1 MKLLLF
7 SDVHR
12 NLAHAEDLVVQS
24 ARADVAVCAG
34 DLATQRRGLQEVV
47 DVLAGMRVPTVLVAG
62 NGESHEELEEA
73 CRDWEEARV
82 LHGSGTEIDG
92 VHFWGLGGGVPVTP
106 FGAWSWDHSEET
118 ARELLHGCPP
128 DGVLVTHSPPHGHVD
143 RSDGHHLGSEAVL
156 EAVRDVAPR
165 LVVCGHVHACW
176 RQESHEGATRIVNA
190 GPRGILLDL

>member
-1 MKLLLF
+1 MKLLVF

-24 ARADVAVCAG
+24 ARADAAVCAG

-92 VHFWGLGGGVPVTP
+92 LRFWGLGGGVPVTP

-128 DGVLVTHSPPHGHVD
+128 DGVLVTHSPPYGHVD
-143 RSDGHHLGSEAVL
+143 RSDGHHLGSKAVL
-156 EAVRDVAPR
+156 EAVRETVPR
-165 LVVCGHVHACW
+165 LVVCGHIHASW

-190 GPRGILLDL
+190 GPRGILLDV